1 MPEDIE
7 VVGLESLARLS
18 RALREAGE
26 QGKSFKRELRSSLTR
41 ETKQTRAEIRK
52 AITPGLPQRGG
63 LAADV
68 LRSTRVTSSLA
79 LGQNLGVRIQ
89 VRSKRSIRRMN
100 ATGSFRHPVF
110 GNREVWVTQVVGPPA
125 RGFLDKPFEQSR
137 PGLQRAVLLAITR
150 VRAQIYRSV

>member
-1 MPEDIE
+1 MPADIE

-18 RALREAGE
+18 HALREAGE
-26 QGKSFKRELRSSLTR
+26 QGKGLKRELRSSLTR
-41 ETKQTRAEIRK
+41 ETKQARAEIRS
-52 AITPGLPQRGG
+52 AIMPGLPQRGG

-79 LGQNLGVRIQ
+79 LGQTLGVRIQ
-89 VRSKRSIRRMN
+89 VRSRRSIRRMN

-110 GNREVWVTQVVGPPA
+110 GNRDVWVTQVVGPPA
-125 RGFLDKPFEQSR
+125 RSFLDKPFEQSR
-137 PGLQRAVLLAITR
+137 PDLQRAVLSAITR